1 MLLGEDLWVRCLQ
14 EVSKPQ
20 IDVQL
25 GYGST
30 QPGLLVQQKDTEILM
45 FSSSVRYV
53 QYHLKRNPPPLI
65 VNAMISVVLLRTSK

>member
-1 MLLGEDLWVRCLQ
+1 MLLGEDLWARCLQ

-45 FSSSVRYV
+45 FSRLVRYV
-53 QYHLKRNPPPLI
+53 QYHLKRNPLI